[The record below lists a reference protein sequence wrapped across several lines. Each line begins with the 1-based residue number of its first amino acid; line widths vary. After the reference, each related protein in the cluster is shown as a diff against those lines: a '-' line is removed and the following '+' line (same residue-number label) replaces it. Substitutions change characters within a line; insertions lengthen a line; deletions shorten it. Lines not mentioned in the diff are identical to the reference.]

1 MKWANEAIEDSSLR
15 SDIDAEVK
23 LLSNVVAPSLDG
35 FAPADIAT
43 AGQAVQLNG
52 TTLSFSSGAEFIYK
66 MHHFTKTGSGHA

>member
-15 SDIDAEVK
+15 SDIDAEVE

-52 TTLSFSSGAEFIYK
+52 TTLSFSSGAEFIYI
-66 MHHFTKTGSGHA
+66 MHQFTKTGSGHA